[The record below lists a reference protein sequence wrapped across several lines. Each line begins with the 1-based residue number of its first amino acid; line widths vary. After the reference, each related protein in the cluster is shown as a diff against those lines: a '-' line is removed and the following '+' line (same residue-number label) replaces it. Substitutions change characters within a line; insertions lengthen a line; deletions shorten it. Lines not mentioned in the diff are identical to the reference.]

1 MWPQFRT
8 SYQQLETLKSD
19 FPTVPLIALT
29 ATAPLDV
36 KQSIQKLLRTPLLIK
51 GSVNRPNIFL
61 SCEELPFSGGKGL
74 SHFAARVSE
83 ILDGSSAIIYTD
95 FIDDIGPIVS
105 ELSEYDIDCVAYH
118 GEMDIQS
125 RHTSYSKWRSG
136 ETKVMVATSAFGMGI
151 DKPDIRN
158 IIRYGVPENICSW
171 AQELGRAGRDGKPSK
186 ATVFYS
192 MSDSEHAGAWVK
204 GNINNF
210 EACSRILNDFSI
222 AWKFIMSH
230 LVHKCRRLSLLE
242 LFGEDVSTTDWQV
255 SKSECCDVCAL
266 ESSGNS
272 DLTSELSILHNAI
285 EVIGQ
290 KGEVKLAQWIRGS
303 SLAWTDA
310 YDKTAPSYDVALL
323 RTTARCGGEYSCV
336 SVMYLGLYIES

>member
-1 MWPQFRT
+1 
-8 SYQQLETLKSD
+8 
-19 FPTVPLIALT
+19 
-29 ATAPLDV
+29 
-36 KQSIQKLLRTPLLIK
+36 
-51 GSVNRPNIFL
+51 
-61 SCEELPFSGGKGL
+61 
-74 SHFAARVSE
+74 
-83 ILDGSSAIIYTD
+83 
-95 FIDDIGPIVS
+95 
-105 ELSEYDIDCVAYH
+105 
-118 GEMDIQS
+118 
-125 RHTSYSKWRSG
+125 
-136 ETKVMVATSAFGMGI
+136 
-151 DKPDIRN
+151 
-158 IIRYGVPENICSW
+158 
-171 AQELGRAGRDGKPSK
+171 
-186 ATVFYS
+186 
-192 MSDSEHAGAWVK
+192 
-204 GNINNF
+204 
-210 EACSRILNDFSI
+210 
-222 AWKFIMSH
+222 MSH

-242 LFGEDVSTTDWQV
+242 LFGEDVSTTDHDWQV

>member
-19 FPTVPLIALT
+19 FPTVPLVALT

-36 KQSIQKLLRTPLLIK
+36 NQSIQKLLRTPLLIK

-125 RHTSYSKWRSG
+125 WHTSYSKWRSG

-151 DKPDIRN
+151 DKPDI
-158 IIRYGVPENICSW
+158 
-171 AQELGRAGRDGKPSK
+171 
-186 ATVFYS
+186 
-192 MSDSEHAGAWVK
+192 
-204 GNINNF
+204 
-210 EACSRILNDFSI
+210 
-222 AWKFIMSH
+222 
-230 LVHKCRRLSLLE
+230 
-242 LFGEDVSTTDWQV
+242 
-255 SKSECCDVCAL
+255 
-266 ESSGNS
+266 
-272 DLTSELSILHNAI
+272 
-285 EVIGQ
+285 
-290 KGEVKLAQWIRGS
+290 
-303 SLAWTDA
+303 
-310 YDKTAPSYDVALL
+310 
-323 RTTARCGGEYSCV
+323 
-336 SVMYLGLYIES
+336 